1 MEESLKR
8 LKKVRGS
15 DRSSSNQGLSDDDKI
30 RQQIILDIEELGK
43 KVGVSPKWFCKW
55 EVVAVDSMV
64 KWYKGENKKKN
75 VLI

>member
-43 KVGVSPKWFCKW
+43 KVGISPK
-55 EVVAVDSMV
+55 
-64 KWYKGENKKKN
+64 
-75 VLI
+75 